1 MAKPIT
7 SLNNKLKRDAKSGR
21 FLQGNHSGGRPIG
34 SRPKLAAQFLDDV
47 YQLWQKQGAASLKT
61 MAQKEPSKF
70 CSLVA
75 GLLPKEMDLT
85 ITSELGEET
94 REFLECYRYA
104 RKMIGVEE
112 PILIEADGKPV

>member
-1 MAKPIT
+1 MAKPVT

-47 YQLWQKQGAASLKT
+47 HALWLKKGAESLKR
-61 MAQKEPSKF
+61 MADKEPSKF
-70 CSLVA
+70 CTLVA
-75 GLLPKEMDLT
+75 GLLPRELDMT
-85 ITSELGEET
+85 INNELGAET

-104 RKMIGVEE
+104 RKMIGVVE
-112 PILIEADGKPV
+112 PVTIEADG